1 VHAEPNYGLLWFF
14 NKNSITD
21 NAYDIWERT
30 LDEMMKERRAAA
42 SAAGKVNSK
51 NGVEYWLGSAR
62 LIKLLRGG
70 LKVRAAGD

>member
-1 VHAEPNYGLLWFF
+1 
-14 NKNSITD
+14 
-21 NAYDIWERT
+21 
-30 LDEMMKERRAAA
+30 MMKERRAAA